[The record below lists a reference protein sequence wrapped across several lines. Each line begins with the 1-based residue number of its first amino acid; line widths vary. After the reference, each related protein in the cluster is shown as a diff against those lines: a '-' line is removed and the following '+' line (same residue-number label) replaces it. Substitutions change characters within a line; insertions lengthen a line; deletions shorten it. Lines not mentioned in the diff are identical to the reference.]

1 MIWPIRWNRRDYLS
15 LHLCRMRFAA
25 RTFRKKKLSRYARQ
39 RLHNKFTCYAR
50 QRLQRGVR
58 HVARSRKTKQ
68 RRQRTRRFRKMRGGA
83 YPTDLGQ
90 SIPKGERVVDSGTKQ
105 VDDAAETVQEVSS
118 Y

>member
-25 RTFRKKKLSRYARQ
+25 RTFRKKKLSRAA
-39 RLHNKFTCYAR
+39 KI
-50 QRLQRGVR
+50 
-58 HVARSRKTKQ
+58 RKTKQ

-90 SIPKGERVVDSGTKQ
+90 SIPKGELVVDSGTKQ